1 MAWQKENNRPTGSSG
16 KEIISLK
23 NVWVSFSGTTVLED
37 ITLSVEESDFLAIIG
52 PNGSGKTT
60 LLKVVLGLV
69 RPDEGTVEVFGTTP
83 VEGRK
88 LIGYL
93 PQRTNFDPSFPISV
107 FDAVL
112 MGRYRGLFKGY
123 TADDRA
129 LADKALGTVGLIEH
143 RDRQIGELSG
153 GQMKR
158 AFIARALVRE
168 PRLLILDEPMAS
180 IDPEMQK
187 SFYDMLSELRK
198 TMAVVLVTHDVGVIS
213 THVDQ
218 IACVSK
224 RIFYHGSAEE
234 GLSEIEKAYK
244 CPVDL
249 VSHGVPH
256 RVFRGHEDKP
266 GKGHGGSHG

>member
-1 MAWQKENNRPTGSSG
+1 MPA

-23 NVWVSFSGTTVLED
+23 DVWVSFSGATVLED
-37 ITLSVEESDFLAIIG
+37 ITLAVHENDFLAIIG

-69 RPDEGTVEVFGTTP
+69 KPDRGVVEVFGRTP
-83 VEGRK
+83 EEGRK

-93 PQRTNFDPSFPISV
+93 PQMTQFDPAFPINV

-123 TADDRA
+123 TTVDRDVA
-129 LADKALGTVGLIEH
+129 EKALSVVGLSEQRH
-143 RDRQIGELSG
+143 RQIGELSG
-153 GQMKR
+153 GQTKR
-158 AFIARALVRE
+158 ALIARALVRE
-168 PRLLILDEPMAS
+168 PELLMLDEPMAS

-198 TMAVVLVTHDVGVIS
+198 KMAIMLVTHDVGVIS

-224 RIFYHGSAEE
+224 RIFYHGPAEE
-234 GLSEIEKAYK
+234 GLGEIEKAYK
-244 CPVDL
+244 CPVDII
-249 VSHGVPH
+249 SHGVPH
-256 RVFRGHEDKP
+256 RVFRGHEK
-266 GKGHGGSHG
+266 KGQKGPRKGGGADD

>member
-1 MAWQKENNRPTGSSG
+1 MPG
-16 KEIISLK
+16 KEIISIK
-23 NVWVSFSGTTVLED
+23 NVGVSFGGVTVLED
-37 ITLSVEESDFLAIIG
+37 ITMSIADNDFLAIIG

-60 LLKVVLGLV
+60 LLKVILGLV
-69 RPDEGTVEVFGTTP
+69 KPDTGTVEVFGMP
-83 VEGRK
+83 PAEGRK
-88 LIGYL
+88 LVGYL
-93 PQRTNFDPSFPISV
+93 PQKTSFDPSFPINV
-107 FDAVL
+107 FDVVL
-112 MGRYRGLFKGY
+112 MGRYRGLFKRY
-123 TADDRA
+123 TDADRKLAEEA
-129 LADKALGTVGLIEH
+129 LAMVGMSGQ

-158 AFIARALVRE
+158 AFIARALVKE

-198 TMAVVLVTHDVGVIS
+198 SMAVVLVTHDVGVIS
-213 THVDQ
+213 VHVDQ

-234 GLSEIEKAYK
+234 GFDEIEKAYK

-249 VSHGVPH
+249 IAHGVPH
-256 RVFRGHEDKP
+256 RVFRGHEENFKKRNGGG
-266 GKGHGGSHG
+266 GKGV

>member
-1 MAWQKENNRPTGSSG
+1 MSG
-16 KEIISLK
+16 KEIVSI
-23 NVWVSFSGTTVLED
+23 NDVWVSFGGISVLED
-37 ITLSVEESDFLAIIG
+37 ITLSITDKDFLAIIG

-60 LLKVVLGLV
+60 LLKVILGLIK
-69 RPDEGTVEVFGTTP
+69 PDRGTVEVFGMAP
-83 VEGRK
+83 AEGRK
-88 LIGYL
+88 LVGYL
-93 PQRTNFDPSFPISV
+93 PQRSRFDPSFPINV

-123 TADDRA
+123 TEEDRA
-129 LADKALGTVGLIEH
+129 RAEDALATLGMLEH

-153 GQMKR
+153 GQVKR
-158 AFIARALVRE
+158 AFIARALVKE

-198 TMAVVLVTHDVGVIS
+198 SMAVVLVTHDVGVIS

-234 GLSEIEKAYK
+234 GLGEIEKAYK

-256 RVFRGHEDKP
+256 RVFRGHEKGVDK
-266 GKGHGGSHG
+266 GEKR